1 MNEII
6 EEFRAKHPDGTFQ
19 DWVGFYFEE
28 YDGEEWLEEAT
39 EKAVPMVK
47 KMKEAFE
54 EVDEEMTRNYLR
66 DLVPFKTYEGFDV
79 QETILRKLGEVYEAE
94 IGRAA
99 TDSGY
104 CTSLPDRPHAFVRS
118 YR

>member
-6 EEFRAKHPDGTFQ
+6 EEFRAKQPDGTFQ

-28 YDGEEWLEEAT
+28 HDGEERLEEAT

-66 DLVPFKTYEGFDV
+66 DLILFKNVRRVRRTGDDSA
-79 QETILRKLGEVYEAE
+79 EA
-94 IGRAA
+94 R
-99 TDSGY
+99 
-104 CTSLPDRPHAFVRS
+104 RS
-118 YR
+118 IRSRNWTGGH

>member
-6 EEFRAKHPDGTFQ
+6 EEFRAKHPDGMFQ

-54 EVDEEMTRNYLR
+54 EVDGEMTRNYLIVIIVTVYR
-66 DLVPFKTYEGFDV
+66 CDRAPSCGRSGNDL
-79 QETILRKLGEVYEAE
+79 Q
-94 IGRAA
+94 
-99 TDSGY
+99 
-104 CTSLPDRPHAFVRS
+104 
-118 YR
+118 